1 MSVELEPKTVKLCM
15 SVEIVALYGLSL
27 CLLSYAISIFDV
39 GGNGE
44 SGEAYDVVLMKRN
57 YVS

>member
-1 MSVELEPKTVKLCM
+1 M

-44 SGEAYDVVLMKRN
+44 SGEASDVVLMKRN